1 MRKSAA
7 ARVRMGLDTVPQN
20 IRMSMQSVPQS
31 MEARMN
37 LTSEMI
43 PGIATLLCG
52 AVLTFGAG
60 KLCRKLLKYA
70 KK

>member
-1 MRKSAA
+1 
-7 ARVRMGLDTVPQN
+7 
-20 IRMSMQSVPQS
+20 
-31 MEARMN
+31 MN

-60 KLCRKLLKYA
+60 KLCRKQDAVPTVKLIGVGLA
-70 KK
+70 FIGAILIFLP